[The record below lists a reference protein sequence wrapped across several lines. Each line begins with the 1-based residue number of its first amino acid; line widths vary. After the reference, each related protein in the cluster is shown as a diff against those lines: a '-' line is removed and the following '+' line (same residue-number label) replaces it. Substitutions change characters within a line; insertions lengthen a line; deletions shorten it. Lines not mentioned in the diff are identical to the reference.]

1 MGTSTREIT
10 FNRSL
15 FKVQSAC
22 QRTSH
27 RSSAQARPGEY
38 SRRRP
43 LLLRSARLACGSAV
57 APGVQCSAS
66 GRWAPLLRLTRRS
79 RPDMRCPR
87 VWCHAMASGSWRL
100 GTRQEVILAGILA
113 CSASSARCCAARDA
127 LVTLLGTRAARACYV
142 RYAAGGQLLE
152 HLHVLY
158 RVLYVKPAHVLER
171 FRCPK
176 WG

>member
-87 VWCHAMASGSWRL
+87 VWCHAMASGHAPGGDPGWNPCMLSELRTMLCGSRCACDAARNAGSARVLCAIRGWR
-100 GTRQEVILAGILA
+100 TIIRALARAVPGVVCEASA
-113 CSASSARCCAARDA
+113 CSGA
-127 LVTLLGTRAARACYV
+127 V
-142 RYAAGGQLLE
+142 
-152 HLHVLY
+152 
-158 RVLYVKPAHVLER
+158 
-171 FRCPK
+171 
-176 WG
+176 